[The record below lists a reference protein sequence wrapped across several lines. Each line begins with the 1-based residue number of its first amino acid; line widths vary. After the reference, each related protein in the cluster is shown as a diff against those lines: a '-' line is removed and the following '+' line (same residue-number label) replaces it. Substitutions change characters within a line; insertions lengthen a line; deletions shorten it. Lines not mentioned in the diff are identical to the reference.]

1 MGNVK
6 HRGNGQGT
14 VIRRGKTFTAIVTVG
29 RYTENGKTKYIRKSK
44 GGFRTRSAALAFL
57 PVLAGKTDSAPN
69 TFQAMWDAYLAGPYK
84 KLGGSKQ
91 VAYDIAAKR
100 WKTIMSQ
107 PVDDITIKELRSTLD
122 KETKTYYPAKDMQST
137 LSHMFKIAMA
147 QKLTAVN
154 LSRFLVLPENNEK
167 EGEPF
172 VETELHKMWA
182 AWSPGDMVLGSILL
196 MIYTGMMPG
205 EMLRLYVCNVDQEA
219 MEITDIGLK
228 TAVRRE
234 APIPYPHFLAPIID
248 DLILHAGKKGKM
260 VPVQKDNYYTRY
272 YAKLAELG
280 IRKLPP
286 YSCRHTTGTA
296 LAKGNI
302 APATIQKAMRHAKL
316 ETQKRYTHM
325 DTSDVRAALDITKP
339 DQVAKQG

>member
-1 MGNVK
+1 MSYTNDKGIFTLPIPT
-6 HRGNGQGT
+6 QS
-14 VIRRGKTFTAIVTVG
+14 GKYFVAW
-29 RYTENGKTKYIRKSK
+29 YID
-44 GGFRTRSAALAFL
+44 AAC
-57 PVLAGKTDSAPN
+57 TSAP
-69 TFQAMWDAYLAGPYK
+69 MWKFSAGRNVDMTLYAK
-84 KLGGSKQ
+84 WADTEAEAAA
-91 VAYDIAAKR
+91 VRAAAIAA
-100 WKTIMSQ
+100 
-107 PVDDITIKELRSTLD
+107 PVDDITIKELQSTLD

-182 AWSPGDMVLGSILL
+182 AWSPGDTILGSILL

-205 EMLRLYVCNVDQEA
+205 EMLRLYVCNVDREA

-316 ETQKRYTHM
+316 SRL
-325 DTSDVRAALDITKP
+325 AASAGGKQAASTTAMAGRSSM
-339 DQVAKQG
+339 VALRISIL

>member
-44 GGFRTRSAALAFL
+44 GGFRTRSAAVAYL
-57 PVLAGKTDSAPN
+57 PALAGADEHAPN
-69 TFQAMWDAYLAGPYK
+69 TFQAMWDAYLAGAYK
-84 KLGGSKQ
+84 KLGDSKQ
-91 VAYDIAAKR
+91 TAYSIAAKR
-100 WKTIMSQ
+100 WKGIMSQ
-107 PVDDITIKELRSTLD
+107 PVDEITIKELQDTLD
-122 KETKTYYPAKDMQST
+122 RESNTYYPAKDMQST

-147 QKLTAVN
+147 QKLTSVN
-154 LSRFLVLPENNEK
+154 LARFLVLPEINEK
-167 EGEPF
+167 VGEPF
-172 VETELHKMWA
+172 AETELHKMWA
-182 AWSPGDMVLGSILL
+182 AWSAGDTILSSILL

-205 EMLRLYVCNVDQEA
+205 EMLQLHACNVDQEA
-219 MEITDIGLK
+219 MEVTGIGLK
-228 TAVRRE
+228 TDVRRE
-234 APIPYPHFLAPIID
+234 SPIPYPHFVAPIVD
-248 DLILHAGKKGKM
+248 DMILHAGKKEKLI
-260 VPVQKDNYYTRY
+260 PVQKDNYYYRY
-272 YAKLAELG
+272 YKKLEELG

-325 DTSDVRAALDITKP
+325 DTSDVRAALDAVQPSKV
-339 DQVAKQG
+339 VANG